1 MMYCKNY
8 LIVMDFI
15 SRQFSVLS
23 SATENRALS
32 YRQRLQITFTPVN
45 QSEHRAGPCDP
56 ERANQGT
63 RLVLILLN
71 GATVVFCYDFLCS
84 LRSE

>member
-32 YRQRLQITFTPVN
+32 YRQRLQITFSPVN
-45 QSEHRAGPCDP
+45 QSGHRAESCDQ
-56 ERANQGT
+56 ERANQRTG
-63 RLVLILLN
+63 
-71 GATVVFCYDFLCS
+71 VF
-84 LRSE
+84 

>member
-1 MMYCKNY
+1 MMDCTNY

-32 YRQRLQITFTPVN
+32 YSQSLQITLRPVN
-45 QSEHRAGPCDP
+45 QSGHRTGSCGQ
-56 ERANQGT
+56 EEANQRPGEFKFCSME
-63 RLVLILLN
+63 RLWFFVMISF
-71 GATVVFCYDFLCS
+71 TVS
-84 LRSE
+84 Q

>member
-1 MMYCKNY
+1 MMDCKNY

-45 QSEHRAGPCDP
+45 QSEHRSGPCDQASTN
-56 ERANQGT
+56 ERRGK
-63 RLVLILLN
+63 
-71 GATVVFCYDFLCS
+71 F
-84 LRSE
+84 

>member
-1 MMYCKNY
+1 MMDCKNY

-32 YRQRLQITFTPVN
+32 YRQRLQITFSPLN
-45 QSEHRAGPCDP
+45 QSEDRSGPCDQAG
-56 ERANQGT
+56 ANQRT
-63 RLVLILLN
+63 DE
-71 GATVVFCYDFLCS
+71 F
-84 LRSE
+84 